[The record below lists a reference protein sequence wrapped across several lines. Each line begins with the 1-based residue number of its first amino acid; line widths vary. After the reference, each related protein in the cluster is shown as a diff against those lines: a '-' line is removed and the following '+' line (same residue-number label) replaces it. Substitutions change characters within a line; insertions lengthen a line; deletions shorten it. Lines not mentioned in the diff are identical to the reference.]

1 MEEQMNK
8 THWLQSP
15 NKNYLGHWDLP
26 NSKDVVLTIKSAN
39 WESVTN
45 PQTNTTTDK
54 RVIRFEESFEWLKPF
69 ICNETNA
76 KTIRKVT
83 GENFMEDCTGKK
95 IRIGIDN
102 IIDKKLKEQIDCLR
116 VRHVSHE
123 QLMQDKQPINYEQ
136 VETISELLNKANKDI
151 EKFCSAYKINSI
163 SELPSSLYNKVT
175 NQLQRMVK
183 ENEDN

>member
-1 MEEQMNK
+1 MNK

-39 WESVTN
+39 WESVKN
-45 PQTNTTTDK
+45 PLTNTTTDK
-54 RVIRFEESFEWLKPF
+54 RVIRFEENFQWLKPF

-116 VRHVSHE
+116 VRNISHE
-123 QLMQDKQPINYEQ
+123 QLIQDKQPINHEQ
-136 VETISELLNKANKDI
+136 VNNISELLNKANKEI

-163 SELPSSLYNKVT
+163 SELPSSLYDKVI
-175 NQLQRMVK
+175 NQLQKMVK